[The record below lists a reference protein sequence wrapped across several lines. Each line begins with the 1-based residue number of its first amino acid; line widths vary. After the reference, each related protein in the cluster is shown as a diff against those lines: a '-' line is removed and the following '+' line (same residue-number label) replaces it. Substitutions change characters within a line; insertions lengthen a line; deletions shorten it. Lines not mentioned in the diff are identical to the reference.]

1 MVRVLRPTSSTCPSG
16 PCRISTAAA
25 SQASRCAVAAE
36 TWMPPASSSAACR
49 FAARLPV
56 RSGRRGPGQR
66 VCVLCCGRLRCG
78 GRDVPAGTS
87 APSAGVAASTC
98 TTTWYRSPAVPPS
111 RPPARARS
119 ANVPNASACRW
130 PKLGATPAA
139 SSTGSGS
146 PGSRE
151 APARRSAS
159 SAASSARR
167 TTAPTSGVSRPPD
180 YHHSVVIHPGVQ
192 HAAGVA
198 PPVVGR
204 LRGAVH
210 APPGPYHLLHVRRRP
225 VEQRLFGLGRRHPRD
240 GPHLRVGD
248 HAAPH
253 RVAQPGQIGEGARHP
268 HVLAG
273 RAWSQTG
280 APTQPVGAGGEAAPA
295 FALVEL
301 VDEDQQLVGGGLDAC
316 RELGDAVGE
325 LFHLGAR
332 AAARYEPRAA
342 NSGFR
347 GQVVRPPGQRLDC
360 WLDAEIVVGGAL
372 ENRHVFIITHCF

>member
-87 APSAGVAASTC
+87 APSASVAASTC

-167 TTAPTSGVSRPPD
+167 TTAPTSGVSRPRITTIPSSSTQVCSTRLAWR
-180 YHHSVVIHPGVQ
+180 HRSSAASAVRSTRRQARTTCSTCAAVPASATSSSVCSVS
-192 HAAGVA
+192 GVA
-198 PPVVGR
+198 T
-204 LRGAVH
+204 
-210 APPGPYHLLHVRRRP
+210 
-225 VEQRLFGLGRRHPRD
+225 
-240 GPHLRVGD
+240 RVT
-248 HAAPH
+248 
-253 RVAQPGQIGEGARHP
+253 AR
-268 HVLAG
+268 
-273 RAWSQTG
+273 TF
-280 APTQPVGAGGEAAPA
+280 E
-295 FALVEL
+295 
-301 VDEDQQLVGGGLDAC
+301 
-316 RELGDAVGE
+316 
-325 LFHLGAR
+325 
-332 AAARYEPRAA
+332 
-342 NSGFR
+342 
-347 GQVVRPPGQRLDC
+347 
-360 WLDAEIVVGGAL
+360 
-372 ENRHVFIITHCF
+372 